1 MRSLKVGRLTTSM
14 EAKTEAWRA
23 SKLVVGAETQVLESS
38 VKGLLVVCGSTGKQ
52 FDKTQ
57 LLPFRKALRN
67 PEDIQD
73 EERAGEGEPADD
85 GPQLCNF
92 FWCGSALQDQR
103 AVNKGLPV
111 EERQYTCVAG
121 VMPWEGRG
129 EWRRG

>member
-23 SKLVVGAETQVLESS
+23 SKLVVGAETHVLTGVLGEGPAG
-38 VKGLLVVCGSTGKQ
+38 GLRQ
-52 FDKTQ
+52 YDKTQ
-57 LLPFRKALRN
+57 LLPFRKAHRN

-73 EERAGEGEPADD
+73 EERASEGEPADD

-92 FWCGSALQDQR
+92 FWCGSALQEQST
-103 AVNKGLPV
+103 VNQGLPV